1 MEPKGSQQVAK
12 VDKNSIQNQPGRPQD
27 GSQQTCTN
35 TENIMEFFRLF
46 GICADTRNIL
56 NALPVHLP
64 RQVFGFSIGGAVNRS
79 GPVKGLTGPDMLRA
93 AIRTINMS

>member
-1 MEPKGSQQVAK
+1 MEAKIELKVKQKGANMEPKGSQQVAK

-35 TENIMEFFRLF
+35 TENVMEFFRLF

-64 RQVFGFSIGGAVNRS
+64 RFLVGLLVGL
-79 GPVKGLTGPDMLRA
+79 LTGQDLLRA
-93 AIRTINMS
+93 